1 MSDDNNDAYEYEEG
15 QVTQWD
21 GGDDPVPVNQTDA
34 FTVIGKIFSYAK
46 EKQITKR
53 EIARYHA
60 MRDVAITKI
69 IKECEVK
76 REFINKSFEERRK
89 SIEKCF
95 EVIDK
100 GLENKNYELV
110 SNGLASMAEIVK
122 SSPFKIF
129 QLTTLQERH
138 KMLENGEI

>member
-21 GGDDPVPVNQTDA
+21 GGDEPVSVNPADA
-34 FTVIGKIFSYAK
+34 FTVIGKIFTYAR

-95 EVIDK
+95 EAIDK

-110 SNGLASMAEIVK
+110 SAGLASMAEIVK

-129 QLTTLQERH
+129 QQTTLQERH
-138 KMLENGEI
+138 KMLEDGEI

>member
-1 MSDDNNDAYEYEEG
+1 MSDNNNDAYEYEEG
-15 QVTQWD
+15 QVTQWND
-21 GGDDPVPVNQTDA
+21 ENEPVSVNPADA
-34 FTVIGKIFSYAK
+34 FRVIGKIFTYAR

-53 EIARYHA
+53 EIERYRA
-60 MRDVAITKI
+60 MRDIAITEITEKY
-69 IKECEVK
+69 KFA
-76 REFINKSFEERRK
+76 REYMNKSFEERRK

-110 SNGLASMAEIVK
+110 SNGVASMAEIVK

-138 KMLENGEI
+138 KMLEDGEI